1 MDHCA
6 LADEGLSLL
15 ACHVNATRTF
25 PRHCIIAGTPP
36 DECAVGST
44 RNGHSDRHRFVRG
57 GLGADGVVATTARHA
72 RPNLVV
78 RASGAHLHAGGMAGC
93 GSIRPLVLVGRCG
106 CCCSRARC
114 LRGGDRCRRV
124 TSVGRTGR
132 QLLDKQAA
140 TDDSR
145 SLKSSNQPSVG
156 QRRTLDL
163 VFMRPTLGTHL
174 RL

>member
-1 MDHCA
+1 MGHCP
-6 LADEGLSLL
+6 LADEGFSLL
-15 ACHVNATRTF
+15 AWHVNATRTS
-25 PRHCIIAGTPP
+25 PRRCIIAGTQP
-36 DECAVGST
+36 DERAVGST
-44 RNGHSDRHRFVRG
+44 RNRRSDRHRFVRG
-57 GLGADGVVATTARHA
+57 SLGADGVVATTVRHA

-78 RASGAHLHAGGMAGC
+78 RASGAHLHAGGLAGC
-93 GSIRPLVLVGRCG
+93 GSIRPLVLVDRCRR
-106 CCCSRARC
+106 CCSRARC

-156 QRRTLDL
+156 QRRALEL
-163 VFMRPTLGTHL
+163 AFMRRTLGAHL
-174 RL
+174 RI